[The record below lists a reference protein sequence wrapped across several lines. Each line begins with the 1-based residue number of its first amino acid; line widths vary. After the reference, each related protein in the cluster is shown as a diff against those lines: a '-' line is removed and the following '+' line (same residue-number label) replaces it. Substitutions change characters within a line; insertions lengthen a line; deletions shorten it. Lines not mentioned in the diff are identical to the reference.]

1 MELSEIIQR
10 IRSAKSAHLGWVN
23 RARSLINGLPVDH
36 EKIPVMSCDCAF
48 GRWYYGDGQP
58 LSKLE
63 SFRALEVP
71 HNELHEIYAEI
82 FDLLF
87 ETTRPG
93 FMDKITGDYKR
104 QKAEKRLSA
113 QARFHDLQQSSN
125 VIITRLGTLERELR
139 QLPVAELTD
148 LFNKLVYE

>member
-23 RARSLINGLPVDH
+23 RARSLINGRPVDH
-36 EKIPVMSCDCAF
+36 EKIPVMSTDCAF
-48 GRWYYGDGQP
+48 GSWYYGDGKP
-58 LSKLE
+58 LSELE
-63 SFRALEVP
+63 SYKAIETP

-87 ETTRPG
+87 EKTKPG
-93 FMDKITGDYKR
+93 FMDRITGGYKR
-104 QKAEKRLSA
+104 RKAEKILTA

-125 VIITRLGTLERELR
+125 VIITRLGSLERELR
-139 QLPVAELTD
+139 HLPKAELAN
-148 LFNKLVYE
+148 LFK